1 MYYDPHRYNELETII
16 GVVFR
21 NKDLIN
27 NAFIHRS
34 FINEYKE
41 KQLESNERLEFL
53 GDAVLELVVTEFLY
67 KNYENPEGEL
77 TNFRAALVR
86 GNNLAIIAE
95 KLNLGEYLYLSK
107 GEKKS
112 DGHKK
117 SYLLANTCEALIGA
131 IYLDQGYDVAHRFI
145 EKFISAFLDEILKKG
160 LHIDSKSRFQE
171 MAQEKLNV
179 TPKYELLKEEGPD
192 HNKTFCMGVY
202 LNEEF
207 VAQGAGRSKQIA
219 EQEAAKKGIEVKKW

>member
-77 TNFRAALVR
+77 TNWRASLVNGR
-86 GNNLAIIAE
+86 NLADIGLEIGIE
-95 KLNLGEYLYLSK
+95 DYLYLSK
-107 GEKKS
+107 GEAKDSSSKARN
-112 DGHKK
+112 
-117 SYLLANTCEALIGA
+117 YILAN
-131 IYLDQGYDVAHRFI
+131 
-145 EKFISAFLDEILKKG
+145 
-160 LHIDSKSRFQE
+160 
-171 MAQEKLNV
+171 
-179 TPKYELLKEEGPD
+179 
-192 HNKTFCMGVY
+192 
-202 LNEEF
+202 
-207 VAQGAGRSKQIA
+207 
-219 EQEAAKKGIEVKKW
+219 